1 MKTYINRDC
10 IISIKL
16 FHEALESNIE
26 YQPPKKHWW
35 GTSKEYWIYHCCLG
49 YQKIYDL
56 QDYVNT
62 FNGYYTIRGKELYS
76 LPYVVIET
84 SGKNIEKVFKTNEEA
99 EDFCKDIK
107 EKLIEI

>member
-16 FHEALESNIE
+16 FHEALESNIK
-26 YQPPKKHWW
+26 YYPPKKHWY
-35 GTSKEYWIYHCCLG
+35 GISKEYWVYHCCLG